1 MNHKILHAALFTL
14 SPEGFWGLPTL
25 LWGPPG
31 IGKTSFVKT
40 AKRYNMEYERLSPA
54 ERGEGQFGVCPVPA
68 ADMVL
73 DYPAPRWA
81 KRFDGRAGLVFL
93 DEINTAAPMLQ
104 APLLGMVQ
112 LRTLGTHVFGPRT
125 RIIAAANETADAA
138 GGWDLAPSLANRF
151 GHFDFEGLSISDW
164 TVALLG
170 GFDNIDGVLVDAE
183 TEEKRVM
190 AAWPLAIAQARG
202 LVAGFIKA
210 RPELLYKKP
219 VKASNAS
226 SRAWPSNR
234 SVEYAVHALAS
245 SRVHNLSEI
254 DTDTFLAGFV
264 GQGWVGEFATYRA
277 HIDLPDVEQLLD
289 GKITWKHDERRLDRT
304 MAVLSSCAALVV
316 PKDAAKRDDRAK
328 ALWAIIGEI
337 SKDAADVVM
346 PAARAMRNA
355 SPPLIGTKM
364 GSVKTLAGL
373 LPMFQA
379 AGVISGSS

>member
-1 MNHKILHAALFTL
+1 MNSKILHAALFCPN
-14 SPEGFWGLPTL
+14 PEGTLGLPIL

-31 IGKTSFVKT
+31 SGKTT
-40 AKRYNMEYERLSPA
+40 AINGAAKRYSMAYERLSPA
-54 ERGEGQFGVCPVPA
+54 ERGEGQFGVCPVPMP
-68 ADMVL
+68 DGTL
-73 DYPAPRWA
+73 HYPPPSWS
-81 KRFDGRAGLVFL
+81 KKFEQGGIIFV
-93 DEINTAAPMLQ
+93 DEINLAMPAIQ
-104 APLLGMVQ
+104 APLLGLVQ
-112 LRTLGTHVFGPRT
+112 LRTIGSHTFGPRT
-125 RIIAAANETADAA
+125 RILAAANEVADAA
-138 GGWDLAPSLANRF
+138 GGWDLAPALANRF
-151 GHFDFEGLSISDW
+151 GHFDWEGMSPADW
-164 TVALLG
+164 TVGLIG
-170 GFDNIDGVLVDAE
+170 GFENSEAQTVDAE
-183 TEEKRVM
+183 TEERRVA

-210 RPELLYKKP
+210 RPELLRKQP
-219 VKASNAS
+219 QKASKQA
-226 SRAWPSNR
+226 SRAFPTPR

-277 HIDLPDVEQLLD
+277 HVDLPDVEQLLD
-289 GKITWKHDERRLDRT
+289 GKIPWKHDERRLDRT

-328 ALWAIIGEI
+328 ALWTIIGEI

-355 SPPLIGTKM
+355 NPPLIGTKA
-364 GSVKTLAGL
+364 GSTKTLASL

-379 AGVISGSS
+379 AGVIGSS